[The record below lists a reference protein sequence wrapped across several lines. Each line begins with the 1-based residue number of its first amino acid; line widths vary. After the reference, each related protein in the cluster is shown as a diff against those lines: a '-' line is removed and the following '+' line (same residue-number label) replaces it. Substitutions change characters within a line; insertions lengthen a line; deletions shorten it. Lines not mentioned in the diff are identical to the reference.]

1 MNMKHIKVVSC
12 IALLLLCA
20 FIGIASVTI
29 SGASV
34 TELNVNPQVVVQGET
49 LSISGKASPN
59 EEVWVGSSFE
69 ISLPISDGRY
79 NEEFKGINFPEGE
92 KKISVRAENIENV
105 QMSISPFTATC
116 DGETVKVTL
125 WPIPIPLIERPLKII
140 NGVVTLSFSFPMTI
154 SGTEIDILPG
164 KRDIEISGDAADDAT
179 SVNLNVATSIKV
191 TADSNGDFS
200 LCIDTEGVPP
210 GAFLIIAGGIERTV
224 EVVSIEPTPTPTPT
238 PTPMPTPS
246 PSPTPSSDGRDG
258 GGKDGG
264 EISDTT
270 PAPTPTPVITPT
282 PTLSPMPTPSPTI
295 IPGVIVTPS
304 PSPPPSP
311 SPTPTP
317 TVSPSPSPT
326 PGFEAVFAIAELLAV
341 AYLVLKF
348 RNKRE
353 KS

>member
-20 FIGIASVTI
+20 FIGIASVTT

-34 TELNVNPQVVVQGET
+34 TGLNVNPQIVVQDET

-116 DGETVKVTL
+116 DGETIKVTL
-125 WPIPIPLIERPLKII
+125 WPIIPIPLIKRPLKII

-154 SGTEIDILPG
+154 SGTKIDIPPG
-164 KRDIEISGDAADDAT
+164 KRDIEISGDAADGAT

-210 GAFLIIAGGIERTV
+210 GEFLIIAGEIERTV
-224 EVVSIEPTPTPTPT
+224 EVVSLEPTPTPT
-238 PTPMPTPS
+238 PTPS

-258 GGKDGG
+258 GGKDEG

-282 PTLSPMPTPSPTI
+282 PTLSPMPTPLSTI
-295 IPGVIVTPS
+295 TPSVIVTPS

-341 AYLVLKF
+341 AYVVLKF